1 MTQSLLRECREALSK
16 HSRHVM
22 PSGLNYFVHDCPLC
36 ALVKRLEAAIAQAE
50 APKNAE
56 TQIAESASLGG
67 TSGHVPAKSAVSAP
81 APDGLPPYPTVY
93 KWTDWLEKEH
103 ESVLKKDYDA
113 LRKVAEGLARRV
125 AEAELDAR
133 RYRWLREHEGGKV
146 FWPSVW
152 LSGKATMP
160 LQAFYLDE
168 AIDGQIGAGA
178 GKA

>member
-1 MTQSLLRECREALSK
+1 MTQSLLRECREALRN
-16 HSRHVM
+16 HSRHVL

-36 ALVKRLEAAIAQAE
+36 ALVKRLDAAIVQAE

-103 ESVLKKDYDA
+103 ESVLKENYDA
-113 LRKVAEGLARRV
+113 LRKIAEGLARRV
-125 AEAELDAR
+125 GESERDAR
-133 RYRWLREHEGGKV
+133 RFKALQNMPRIEAQAL
-146 FWPSVW
+146 FWEFESR
-152 LSGKATMP
+152 KQRAK
-160 LQAFYLDE
+160 
-168 AIDGQIGAGA
+168 AIDGQIARELADG
-178 GKA
+178 